1 MFVWIFIVFESYFQ
15 NQIIILN
22 FHSFLK
28 AKIMF
33 TKKVFLMSALAVI
46 LLSILCANVI
56 INKPNMKPD
65 DKPLH
70 FNSSNDYKK
79 EWATI
84 DSLDSKGLPKS
95 ALEIVDKIY
104 KRAFAEN
111 NATQV
116 IKARIYQLKYRN
128 MIEEDAF
135 ESILNDLNKDAKIM
149 KFPFSSIFHSISAEM
164 YWMYYQNNRWKFN
177 SRSETVNF
185 QNDDIKT
192 WDLNKLADACI
203 KHFTQSLENEDS
215 LKRTPI
221 SELKTIIE
229 SGVGTDGLRPTLYD
243 FLAFRAINFF
253 SNKEIALSK
262 PADYFELK
270 EDFYF
275 ADASEFM
282 NTKINTSDTL
292 SLQFYGIKVIQ
303 KLLQFHSQDVN
314 PEAFIDADLVRL
326 KFVYDNSVNS
336 QKDDLYLNTL
346 KNLQDKYNT
355 NQFSTE
361 VEYQRSL
368 TFNNLS
374 SNYVANDSTTIKY
387 KDYKIKAMELCNN
400 AINKFPTSS
409 GALKCKNLKY
419 QLENKNLSFN
429 IEEVQIPNKTFS
441 TLINYQNISKVW
453 FKVASISLDDYEKV
467 CKNKYGT
474 ELAEKLLKSSVTI
487 KNYEI
492 SLPYKLDYNN
502 HSTEILLDALPYG
515 HYILFISQNND
526 FNFDNELLSYKDFM
540 VSDISYLQ
548 RRLTNGTYDVFVTNR
563 NSGEPLKDVIVT
575 EYYSKY
581 NYVTRSYNIIK
592 GNEYKTDENGFV
604 NILTDYQ
611 KDVYNVGF
619 EFKWNEQILKT
630 RQSFYNYRYNYEK
643 RKTFS
648 TIIFTDRAIYRPGQ
662 TIYYKGIVIEND
674 SSTRS
679 IAKKYST
686 TLSFMDPNYQLIT
699 KVEHVTNEFG
709 TFNGTLQIPQG
720 LLNGNFQ
727 LTTPDGSISIS
738 VEEYKRPK
746 FMAELKP
753 FNGNYRLNDSVEVS
767 GKGVAYSGPSISD
780 AKVTYRVVRTPIWRG
795 WWWMPY
801 KQTSVEITN
810 GKTITDEN
818 GEFKIKFKAIPDLS
832 IKENDFTDFNYKV
845 YVDITD
851 INGETQSDSKSITI
865 GYTSLIVDVDVP
877 NILNSNEKKK
887 YNIITNNLNGQKIS
901 ASGKI
906 TISRLEDVQNFF
918 RKRLWTKP
926 DNFYYTKND
935 WKSKYSG
942 NEYDGETDISKLKVL
957 NKVFSYGFDSGKEE
971 KFEIKDLSN
980 WEPGRYVIEINS
992 IDSFGKPVINK
1003 KFITVYS
1010 ESSTILPFATQFWY
1024 ASVKNEYQPG
1034 ETAKFI
1040 VGSSYNNA
1048 NLLYEVEHKSKIV
1061 YRKWLK
1067 ISNQQTL
1074 IELPIEE
1081 KYRGNVSV
1089 HFKLISYNRV
1099 YSSDATLQ
1107 VPYSNKELKI
1117 TFETFRNK
1125 LLPGQQEEWRI
1136 KISGPKGEK
1145 VAAEM
1150 VATLYDKSLDA
1161 LKANYWGFNVFPYDY
1176 MNLYLSPDLFSYQS
1190 SNQII
1195 RNYKSYPEMP
1205 YQRYDALNW
1214 FGFYYYNNYYGYN
1227 RSADGKGS
1235 KRYRYAAKPAMA
1247 MAGEALEEKEVEA
1260 SMISKSENKK
1270 NVQESDKAIA
1280 DTTPN
1285 EQGIDSRTE
1294 GQANID
1300 NVKARTNLNE
1310 TAFFYPTL
1318 MTNENGEVIV
1328 KFTVPEALTTWKMLG
1343 FAHTQNLEYGLI
1355 DNELVTQ
1362 KELMVIPN
1370 LPRFFR
1376 ENDKMELS
1384 VKISNLS
1391 EKLLSGN
1398 AKIEFTDAITMKPVL
1413 GILEKNEDLKS
1424 FSVNKKGNTNVIWNI
1439 SIPQGVNALS
1449 VKIVATAENFSDGEE
1464 SVVPVMSNRMLVTE
1478 SMPLPIRGNSSKTFE
1493 FKKLLESGNS
1503 STLKSFKY
1511 TLEFTSNPAW
1521 YAVQALPYIMEY
1533 PYECSEQTF
1542 SRYYANSLATF
1553 IAGSSPKIKA
1563 VFDSWKNTPDSK
1575 ALLSN
1580 LEKNQELKSV
1590 LLQETPWVLD
1600 AQDETQRKRNIGLLF
1615 DLNRMS
1621 NEMNV
1626 ALKKLEKEQ
1635 SANGGWPWFPGMPES
1650 RYITQHIV
1658 SGFGHLQKLKVVDYK
1673 NDDKIKTMVEN
1684 GVDYLD
1690 KRIKDDYDYLLK
1702 HYTKEEMQKKFISS
1716 DQIQYL
1722 YARSFYSEISIPARC
1737 KTAFEYYKGQ
1747 AEKYW
1752 LSENKY
1758 MQGMLALGLNRFGS
1772 IKVPQDIIKSLH
1784 ENSLTNEELGM
1795 YWKENEAG
1803 YYWYQ
1808 APIETQALL
1817 IEAFDE
1823 VANAQKSVEELKIW
1837 LLKQKQTQDWKTT
1850 KATVE
1855 AIYALLLKGT
1865 NLLSNDQLVEII
1877 VGSQKIEPKKMDN
1890 VPVEAGTGYF
1900 KTSWQGGEVKPE
1912 MGKVTV
1918 TKNTEGVAWGS
1929 VYWQYFEQLDK
1940 ITPHETPLKLKKEL
1954 FVERLTPSGK
1964 VIEPIKTPAILKVG
1978 DKVIVRIELR
1988 VDRMMEFVHM
1998 KDMRA
2003 AGFEPLN
2010 VFSSYK
2016 YRDGLGYYEST
2027 KDASTNFF
2035 MDYLPKGTYVF
2046 EYPLRVQQKGDFSNG
2061 ITTIQ
2066 CMYAPEFTSHSE
2078 GIRVKV
2084 E

>member
-1 MFVWIFIVFESYFQ
+1 
-15 NQIIILN
+15 
-22 FHSFLK
+22 
-28 AKIMF
+28 MF

-70 FNSSNDYKK
+70 FNSSNDFKK
-79 EWATI
+79 EWATV

-111 NATQV
+111 NAAQV

-149 KFPFSSIFHSISAEM
+149 KFPYSSIYHSISAEM
-164 YWMYYQNNRWKFN
+164 YWLYYQNNRWKFS

-203 KHFTQSLENEDS
+203 KHYVQSLENEDS
-215 LKRTPI
+215 LKRTSI
-221 SELKTIIE
+221 SEIKAVVSLGT
-229 SGVGTDGLRPTLYD
+229 GTDGLRPTLYD

-282 NTKINTSDTL
+282 KVKVNTSDTL

-303 KLLQFHSQDVN
+303 NLLQFHSQDYN
-314 PEAFIDADLVRL
+314 PEAFIDADLARL
-326 KFVYDNSVNS
+326 NFVYANSVNTE
-336 QKDDLYLNTL
+336 KENLYLNAL
-346 KNLQDKYNT
+346 KNLQNRYKT

-361 VEYQRSL
+361 VAYQQAL
-368 TFNNLS
+368 TLYNFNGYDAS
-374 SNYVANDSTTIKY
+374 DSTTAKY
-387 KDYKIKAMELCNN
+387 KTYRIQAIEICNKAIEQ
-400 AINKFPTSS
+400 FPKST
-409 GALKCKNLKY
+409 GTAKCKNLKE
-419 QLENKNLSFN
+419 QIKNKNLSFN
-429 IEEVQIPNKTFS
+429 IEEVQIPNKPYA

-453 FKVASISLDDYEKV
+453 LKAASISLDDYEKISQ
-467 CKNKYGT
+467 NIYGA
-474 ELAEKLLKSSVTI
+474 ELVDKLLKSSVTI
-487 KNYEI
+487 NNYEI
-492 SLPYKLDYNN
+492 NLPYELDYNN
-502 HSTEILLDALPYG
+502 HSTEILLDTLPYG
-515 HYILFISQNND
+515 HYVIFISQNND
-526 FNFDNELLSYKDFM
+526 FNFDNDLLSYKDFM

-548 RRLTNGTYDVFVTNR
+548 RRLTNGSYDIFVTNR
-563 NSGEPLKDVIVT
+563 NSGTPLSNVNIT

-581 NYVTRSYNIIK
+581 NYVTRKYNIIK

-619 EFKWNEQILKT
+619 EFKWNGQTLKT
-630 RQSFYNYRYNYEK
+630 RQNFYNYRYNTEK
-643 RKTFS
+643 QKTYS

-674 SSTRS
+674 SSERS

-686 TLSFMDPNYQLIT
+686 TLSFMDPNYQLVT

-727 LTTPDGSISIS
+727 LNTPDGSKSIS

-767 GKGVAYSGPSISD
+767 GKGVAYSGPSISE

-795 WWWMPY
+795 WWWRPY

-810 GKTITDEN
+810 GTTITDAQ

-832 IKENDFTDFNYKV
+832 IKADDYTDFNYQV

-865 GYTSLIVDVDVP
+865 GYISLMVNVDVP
-877 NILNSNEKKK
+877 DVLNTMEQKK
-887 YNIITNNLNGQKIS
+887 YKIITTNLNGEKIS

-906 TISRLEDVQNFF
+906 TISKLEDTQNFF
-918 RKRLWTKP
+918 RKRLWQKP
-926 DNFYYTKND
+926 DKFYYTKND
-935 WKSKYSG
+935 WESKFHG
-942 NEYDGETDISKLKVL
+942 NEYDSETDVTKLKPV
-957 NKVFSYGFDSGKEE
+957 KQVFNYGFDSGKEE
-971 KFEIKDLSN
+971 KFEIKDLLK

-992 IDSFGKPVINK
+992 IDSFGKPVVNK
-1003 KFITVYS
+1003 QFITVYS
-1010 ESSTILPFATQFWY
+1010 EKSLNLPFAASFWF
-1024 ASVKNEYQPG
+1024 ASVKNNYEPG
-1034 ETAKFI
+1034 ETAKFL
-1040 VGSSYNNA
+1040 VGTSYNNA
-1048 NLLYEVEHKSKIV
+1048 SLLYEVEHKNKIIL
-1061 YRKWLK
+1061 RKWLK

-1089 HFKLISYNRV
+1089 HFRIIVYNRV

-1107 VPYSNKELKI
+1107 VPYSNKDLKI

-1136 KISGPKGEK
+1136 KIAGPKGEK

-1150 VATLYDKSLDA
+1150 VAALYDKSLDA

-1176 MNLYLSPDLFSYQS
+1176 MSLYLTPDFFSTQS

-1195 RNYKSYPEMP
+1195 KNYKNYSEMP

-1227 RSADGKGS
+1227 RSANGKGS
-1235 KRYRYAAKPAMA
+1235 KHYKYAAKPAMA
-1247 MAGEALEEKEVEA
+1247 MAGEALEETEVTAGKFE
-1260 SMISKSENKK
+1260 SKK
-1270 NVQESDKAIA
+1270 NDEESDKTI
-1280 DTTPN
+1280 PPPPPV
-1285 EQGIDSRTE
+1285 EQNNDSRTE
-1294 GQANID
+1294 GKTNID

-1310 TAFFYPTL
+1310 TAFFLPTL

-1391 EKLLSGN
+1391 EKDLTGN
-1398 AKIEFTDAITMKPVL
+1398 AKIEFTDPITMKPVI
-1413 GILEKNEDLKS
+1413 GILEKNEDIKS
-1424 FSVNKKGNTNVIWNI
+1424 FSVVQKGNTNVIWNI
-1439 SIPQGVNALS
+1439 SIPEGTNALS

-1464 SVVPVMSNRMLVTE
+1464 SVIPVMSNRMLVTE

-1621 NEMNV
+1621 NEMQV

-1658 SGFGHLQKLKVVDYK
+1658 TGFGHLQKLKVVDYN
-1673 NDDKIKTMVEN
+1673 NDNNLKKMVIN

-1690 KRIKDDYDYLLK
+1690 KRIKDDYDYLIK
-1702 HYTKEEMQKKFISS
+1702 HFTKEEMQKKMIGST
-1716 DQIQYL
+1716 QIQYL
-1722 YARSFYSEISIPARC
+1722 YARSFYSEISISARC

-1758 MQGMLALGLNRFGS
+1758 MQGMIALGLNRFGS
-1772 IKVPQDIIKSLH
+1772 TKVPQDIIKSLR

-1817 IEAFDE
+1817 IETFDE
-1823 VANAQKSVEELKIW
+1823 VANDQKSVEELKIW

-1865 NLLSNDQLVEII
+1865 DLLSNDQLVEII
-1877 VGSQKIEPKKMDN
+1877 IGSQKIDPKKMDN
-1890 VPVEAGTGYF
+1890 IVVEAGTGYF

-1918 TKNTEGVAWGS
+1918 TKNTEGVAWGA

-1954 FVERLTPSGK
+1954 FVERLTQSGK
-1964 VIEPIKTPAILKVG
+1964 IIEPLKAPSILKIG

-2010 VFSSYK
+2010 VFSKYK
-2016 YRDGLGYYEST
+2016 YQDGLGYYETT